1 MTGAAPLPGGAAVLT
16 GADFDKA
23 APLWRPSSSFPLGN
37 RATLQRRGPTDIAQ
51 FRVEL
56 RPTSR
61 ILPLIAA
68 LLSLL
73 IPASALAQALMFDL
87 SRPRV
92 SITSAFR
99 GADVLVFGAIDEPG
113 DVVITVTGAA
123 TRQTVLR
130 KERVFG
136 LWVNASRQAFDDVPA
151 FYAIA
156 ATRPLE
162 QILPPGGVPG
172 IPVTLDERLESVHAV
187 DPQRR
192 RPIDLTDFRL
202 GLIEAKRRE
211 GLFPESANTITVV
224 GGRLFRAELRFPS
237 KLPVGDYEVRAYL
250 FRGGQAVA
258 AVSRSLVVSKAGFSA
273 RVSDW
278 SREFAPIYGVVAIA
292 LALVIGWLAGI
303 VSRRI

>member
-1 MTGAAPLPGGAAVLT
+1 MTSGPPWLVRTL
-16 GADFDKA
+16 
-23 APLWRPSSSFPLGN
+23 LLL
-37 RATLQRRGPTDIAQ
+37 AT
-51 FRVEL
+51 
-56 RPTSR
+56 
-61 ILPLIAA
+61 A
-68 LLSLL
+68 LLGLCTATAAFAQSLL
-73 IPASALAQALMFDL
+73 VDL

-99 GADVLVFGAIDEPG
+99 GADVLVFGAIDSPG
-113 DVVITVTGAA
+113 DVVITVTGAS
-123 TRQTVLR
+123 TRQTILR

-172 IPVTLDERLESVHAV
+172 TPVTLEERLESVRAV
-187 DPQRR
+187 DAQRR

-202 GLIEAKRRE
+202 GLVDAKRRE
-211 GLFPESANTITVV
+211 GLFPDTVNTVTVV

-237 KLPVGDYEVRAYL
+237 KLPVGDYEVRAYV
-250 FRGGQAVA
+250 FRDRQAVS
-258 AVSRSLVVSKAGFSA
+258 AVSRPLVVSKAGFSA

-303 VSRRI
+303 VARRI